1 MIEMGGVVTARF
13 LVDRPIRQGMV
24 RAILDTLTA
33 QGGYYEPHL
42 VRRSADDGAR
52 RISWGRPVG
61 LLDDVAQGP
70 DAVFLRVA
78 EGLAE
83 PVLTFRISASP
94 RALPS
99 AVTLRLPA
107 EALASTRDI
116 EQLLGVGK
124 GLYLFLES
132 PWGTIGTGSTDVT
145 PPRPLLQWASYVGPQ
160 AVSRAGP
167 ARFLT
172 SLAFIVEILPDGG
185 VMLVTHPSPSLAE
198 TDDGRALRRH
208 LEEATGLA
216 DALGGL
222 VRRAIPD
229 GARSRAA
236 GPARRGG
243 SPTSS

>member
-1 MIEMGGVVTARF
+1 MVTARF

-42 VRRSADDGAR
+42 IRRSADDGDR
-52 RISWGRPVG
+52 RIFWGRPAG

-70 DAVFLRVA
+70 DATFLRVA

-83 PVLTFRISASP
+83 PVLTFRISPSP

-99 AVTLRLPA
+99 VVTLRLPA
-107 EALASTRDI
+107 EALASTRDV

-132 PWGTIGTGSTDVT
+132 PWGTIGAASAADGA
-145 PPRPLLQWASYVGPQ
+145 PRTLLQWATYVGPET
-160 AVSRAGP
+160 VSRAGP

-185 VMLVTHPSPSLAE
+185 VMLVTHASPSLAE

-208 LEEATGLA
+208 LEDATGLA

-222 VRRAIPD
+222 ARHAPPD
-229 GARSRAA
+229 GDVPRTAGITRRSQ
-236 GPARRGG
+236 GP
-243 SPTSS
+243 SSQV